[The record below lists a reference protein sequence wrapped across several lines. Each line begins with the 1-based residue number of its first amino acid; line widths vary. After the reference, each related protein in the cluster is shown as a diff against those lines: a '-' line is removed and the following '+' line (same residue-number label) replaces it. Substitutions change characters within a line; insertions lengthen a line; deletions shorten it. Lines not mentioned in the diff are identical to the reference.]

1 MDAVWGSGQTWGAKG
16 LAWGSGTRKDLTMPL
31 IHVSLGFMDYKDS
44 ELDDFAT
51 NVVVKCTAN
60 AGTLGTLPVSMT
72 VLDGAQKSYHTA
84 LSLVKGGGTDAT
96 ADKTAKRLTLLGLL
110 RQNALALQAK
120 PGLTET
126 DVNLSGYKP
135 VVSGSHAPVTV
146 NVPAI
151 LDVINV
157 ASTKLGFKITP
168 VAGAVFYEFQG
179 KVGNN
184 PAQLLGTVKST
195 RNIVMENLISGTT
208 YVLQVRAGY
217 GGNRFSEW
225 SEPVTHM
232 CT

>member
-1 MDAVWGSGQTWGAKG
+1 MEM
-16 LAWGSGTRKDLTMPL
+16 KDT
-31 IHVSLGFMDYKDS
+31 

-51 NVVVKCTAN
+51 HVVDKGTAN
-60 AGTLGTLPVSMT
+60 AGTLGTLPVTMT
-72 VLDGAQKSYHTA
+72 VLGGAQTDFHNV
-84 LSLVKGGGTDAT
+84 LSQVKTGGTDVT
-96 ADKTAKRLTLLGLL
+96 TDKKNKRLILLGYL

-120 PGLTET
+120 PGLTEA
-126 DVNLSGYKP
+126 DVNLSGYKA
-135 VVSGSHAPVTV
+135 VVSGSHAPVSV

-168 VAGAVFYEFQG
+168 VAGAEFYEFQG
-179 KVGNN
+179 TVGTN
-184 PAQLLGTVKST
+184 PPQLLGTTKNT
-195 RNIVMENLISGTT
+195 RNPVMEKLVSGTT
-208 YVLQVRAGY
+208 YVLQVRAGF